1 MLCIQYITFV
11 LNKKINEMRKM
22 KFNKKRITEVALQVA
37 AVATAVVAAVM
48 VYKNVTS
55 GKGTQYQ
62 INRDETAM
70 RFRTG
75 TANAWTYLV

>member
-1 MLCIQYITFV
+1 MR
-11 LNKKINEMRKM
+11 NKQKVETMRKM
-22 KFNKKRITEVALQVA
+22 KINKKRITEVALQVA

-55 GKGTQYQ
+55 GNGTQYQ
-62 INRDETAM
+62 INKDETAM